1 MSYIAKNG
9 RLYTSGASE
18 ALTLLDDKFSVNKS
32 YSKGDSCI
40 YNDYLWKFTS
50 DKPAGEWDNSVVEQC
65 RIMDFIDDVNDRINR
80 MGLKLSAPT
89 NVAVVNFDEAAK
101 ITWTDP
107 DDVVINGGIAATWA
121 GTKVI
126 RKEGSAPTSPTD
138 GVEVVNETT
147 RNQYQNTPVVDT
159 GLTNGVTYY
168 YGIFPY
174 TDLGVYNLQS
184 VTSFIP
190 SEIILYAP
198 VINSIQGSDQKATI
212 AFTSA
217 SAEANVKFVFKTGSA
232 PTSPTDG
239 TVFSPFTTSPAVITG
254 LTNNTHYYVA
264 AYAYTSI
271 RTSEKSNVVE
281 VTPSV
286 CFAFHYSE
294 NDSSPASVTYPAG
307 YDNSDY
313 TDTFY
318 VDLSTGAPHYGDWD
332 KTDKKNKW
340 LFPKPCMLKYDGT
353 VDYYLNENDETK
365 KEDGTASDVANK
377 SYAGNAMVEWGQDGR
392 KLYWKI
398 VPDSDGK
405 GFTFVIASAQ
415 VDNDMQP
422 WNHYNCKGEI
432 AEHFY
437 TPIYFGSSDGTRLR
451 SISGGTNYVNNSA
464 TAELTLAKANNLT
477 SDEIW
482 NTEVY
487 CDFLLTAMLCIL
499 ISKSTNSQAKFGY
512 GRCASGNAIGQGT
525 MNGKGMF
532 FGKSD
537 KTSGVK
543 VFGMENPWG
552 NLWRRIAG
560 LINANGTVKLKLTYG
575 KQDGSTV
582 EGYNTTGS
590 GYINHGTMAGTS
602 GGYTSHMNITNRGI
616 TPETISGSDSTYYCD
631 GAWFN
636 NGQVNYALVGGPW
649 NFTLLGGAFCVYLS
663 YAASTAGTSVGAVL
677 SCKPLA

>member
-1 MSYIAKNG
+1 MSAYPEAQYVIDELTDKING
-9 RLYTSGASE
+9 TG
-18 ALTLLDDKFSVNKS
+18 
-32 YSKGDSCI
+32 
-40 YNDYLWKFTS
+40 W
-50 DKPAGEWDNSVVEQC
+50 
-65 RIMDFIDDVNDRINR
+65 
-80 MGLKLSAPT
+80 KLSAPT

-107 DDVVINGGIAATWA
+107 DDVVINGGIAAAWA

-190 SEIILYAP
+190 AEIIPDAP
-198 VINSIQGSDQKATI
+198 VINSIQGSDHTATI

-217 SAEANVKFVFKTGSA
+217 SAEASVKFVFKIGSA
-232 PTSPTDG
+232 PTSPSDG
-239 TVFSPFTTSPAVITG
+239 TTFSPFTTSPAVITG
-254 LTNNTHYYVA
+254 LTNDTHYYVA
-264 AYAYTSI
+264 AYAYTAL

-281 VTPSV
+281 VTPREYV
-286 CFAFHYSE
+286 QFAFHYSE

-318 VDLSTGAPHYGDWD
+318 VNLSTGVPHYGDWD
-332 KTDKKNKW
+332 KTDEKNKW

-353 VDYYLNENDETK
+353 VDYYLDENDETK
-365 KEDGTASDVANK
+365 KEDGTASDVANS

-405 GFTFVIASAQ
+405 GFIFVIASAQ

-451 SISGGTNYVNNSA
+451 SISGGTNYVNNAA

-512 GRCASGNAIGQGT
+512 GRCSSSNQSAIGQGT

-537 KTSGVK
+537 QTSGVK

-590 GYINHGTMAGTS
+590 GYISHGTMAGTS

-636 NGQVNYALVGGPW
+636 NGQVDYAVVGGSWP
-649 NFTLLGGAFCVYLS
+649 NGLHVGCLCVNLS
-663 YAASTAGTSVGAVL
+663 GAVSHAYASRGAAL

>member
-50 DKPAGEWDNSVVEQC
+50 DKPAGEWDSSVVEQC
-65 RIMDFIDDVNDRINR
+65 RVMDFVDDVNDRING
-80 MGLKLSAPT
+80 MGWKLSAPT
-89 NVAVVNFDEAAK
+89 NVAIVNFDEAAK

-138 GVEVVNETT
+138 GIEVVNETT
-147 RNQYQNTPVVDT
+147 RNQYQNTPVIDT

-174 TDLGVYNLQS
+174 TDIGVYNLQS

-190 SEIILYAP
+190 RE
-198 VINSIQGSDQKATI
+198 
-212 AFTSA
+212 
-217 SAEANVKFVFKTGSA
+217 
-232 PTSPTDG
+232 
-239 TVFSPFTTSPAVITG
+239 
-254 LTNNTHYYVA
+254 YVQ
-264 AYAYTSI
+264 
-271 RTSEKSNVVE
+271 
-281 VTPSV
+281 
-286 CFAFHYSE
+286 FAFHYSE

-318 VDLSTGAPHYGDWD
+318 VDLSTGTPHYGDWD
-332 KTDKKNKW
+332 KTLDKNKW

-353 VDYYLNENDETK
+353 VDYYLDENNETK
-365 KEDGTASDVANK
+365 KEDGTASDVANS

-405 GFTFVIASAQ
+405 GFTFVVASAQ

-451 SISGGTNYVNNSA
+451 SISGGKNYVNNAA
-464 TAELTLAKANNLT
+464 TAELNLAKANNLT

-499 ISKSTNSQAKFGY
+499 ISKSTNSQAKFGH
-512 GRCASGNAIGQGT
+512 GRCASGNTSAIGQGT

-537 KTSGVK
+537 QTSGVK

-590 GYINHGTMAGTS
+590 GYISHGTMAGTS

-636 NGQVNYALVGGPW
+636 NGKVDYALVGGSWDDSLRVGCLSVRLNSPVSDA
-649 NFTLLGGAFCVYLS
+649 NAYIGA
-663 YAASTAGTSVGAVL
+663 AL

>member
-50 DKPAGEWDNSVVEQC
+50 DKPAGEWDSSVVEQC
-65 RIMDFIDDVNDRINR
+65 RIMDFVDDVNDRING
-80 MGLKLSAPT
+80 MGWKLSAPT
-89 NVAVVNFDEAAK
+89 NVAIVNFDKAAK

-138 GVEVVNETT
+138 GIEVVNETT

-174 TDLGVYNLQS
+174 TDIGVYNLQS

-190 SEIILYAP
+190 RE
-198 VINSIQGSDQKATI
+198 
-212 AFTSA
+212 
-217 SAEANVKFVFKTGSA
+217 
-232 PTSPTDG
+232 
-239 TVFSPFTTSPAVITG
+239 
-254 LTNNTHYYVA
+254 YVQ
-264 AYAYTSI
+264 
-271 RTSEKSNVVE
+271 
-281 VTPSV
+281 
-286 CFAFHYSE
+286 FAFHYSE

-318 VDLSTGAPHYGDWD
+318 VDLSTGTPHYGDWD
-332 KTDKKNKW
+332 KTLDKNKW

-353 VDYYLNENDETK
+353 VDYYLKESDVTK
-365 KEDGTASDVANK
+365 KEDGGNSDVSNS

-405 GFTFVIASAQ
+405 GFTFVIASTQ

-422 WNHYNCKGEI
+422 WNHYNCRGEV
-432 AEHFY
+432 ADHFY
-437 TPIYFGSSDGTRLR
+437 TPMFFGSSDGTRLR

-464 TAELTLAKANNLT
+464 TAELALAKANNLT
-477 SDEIW
+477 ADEIW

-487 CDFLLTAMLCIL
+487 ADWLLVAMLCIL
-499 ISKSTNSQAKFGY
+499 ISKSTNSQAKFGT
-512 GRCASGNAIGQGT
+512 GRCKSNNNSAIGQGT
-525 MNGKGMF
+525 MNDKGLFYGKN
-532 FGKSD
+532 D
-537 KTSGVK
+537 QTSGVK

-636 NGQVNYALVGGPW
+636 NGQVDYAFVGGVWRDSLLVGCLYV
-649 NFTLLGGAFCVYLS
+649 NLNVAVSRSSTDNGA
-663 YAASTAGTSVGAVL
+663 AL

>member
-1 MSYIAKNG
+1 MSAYP
-9 RLYTSGASE
+9 E
-18 ALTLLDDKFSVNKS
+18 AQYVIDELT
-32 YSKGDSCI
+32 
-40 YNDYLWKFTS
+40 
-50 DKPAGEWDNSVVEQC
+50 
-65 RIMDFIDDVNDRINR
+65 DRIN
-80 MGLKLSAPT
+80 GTGWKLSAPT
-89 NVAVVNFDEAAK
+89 NVAIVNFDEAAK

-107 DDVVINGGIAATWA
+107 DDVVINGGIAAAWA

-126 RKEGSAPTSPTD
+126 RKEGSAPTSPSD
-138 GVEVVNETT
+138 GVEVVNETA

-174 TDLGVYNLQS
+174 TDIGVYNLQS

-190 SEIILYAP
+190 AEIIPDAP
-198 VINSIQGSDQKATI
+198 VINSIQGSDHTATI

-217 SAEANVKFVFKTGSA
+217 SAEASVKFVFKIGSA
-232 PTSPTDG
+232 PTSPSDG
-239 TVFSPFTTSPAVITG
+239 TTFSPFTTSPAVITG
-254 LTNNTHYYVA
+254 LTNDTHYYVA
-264 AYAYTSI
+264 AYAYTAL

-281 VTPSV
+281 VTPREYV
-286 CFAFHYSE
+286 QFAFHYSE

-318 VDLSTGAPHYGDWD
+318 VNLSTGTPHYGDWD

-365 KEDGTASDVANK
+365 KEDGTASDVANS

-405 GFTFVIASAQ
+405 GFTFVVASAQ

-451 SISGGTNYVNNSA
+451 SISGGKNYVSNA
-464 TAELTLAKANNLT
+464 TTAELALAKANNLT

-487 CDFLLTAMLCIL
+487 CDFLLIAMLCIL

-512 GRCASGNAIGQGT
+512 GRCASGNTSAIGQGT

-537 KTSGVK
+537 QTSGVK

-590 GYINHGTMAGTS
+590 GYISHGTMVGTS

-636 NGQVNYALVGGPW
+636 NGQVDYALVGGYWKYSLHVGCLCVDLNTPVSVTFA
-649 NFTLLGGAFCVYLS
+649 NFGA
-663 YAASTAGTSVGAVL
+663 AL

>member
-1 MSYIAKNG
+1 MSAYPEAQYVIDELTDKING
-9 RLYTSGASE
+9 TG
-18 ALTLLDDKFSVNKS
+18 
-32 YSKGDSCI
+32 
-40 YNDYLWKFTS
+40 W
-50 DKPAGEWDNSVVEQC
+50 
-65 RIMDFIDDVNDRINR
+65 
-80 MGLKLSAPT
+80 KLSAPT

-101 ITWTDP
+101 ISWTDP
-107 DDVVINGGIAATWA
+107 DDVVINGGIAAAWA

-190 SEIILYAP
+190 AEIIPDAP
-198 VINSIQGSDQKATI
+198 VINSIQGSDHTATI

-217 SAEANVKFVFKTGSA
+217 SAEASVKFVFKIGSA
-232 PTSPTDG
+232 PTSPSDG

-254 LTNNTHYYVA
+254 LTNDTHYYVA
-264 AYAYTSI
+264 AYAYTAL

-281 VTPSV
+281 VTPREYV
-286 CFAFHYSE
+286 QFAFHYSE

-318 VDLSTGAPHYGDWD
+318 VDLSTGVPHYGDWD
-332 KTDKKNKW
+332 KTDDKNKW

-365 KEDGTASDVANK
+365 KEDGTASDVANS
-377 SYAGNAMVEWGQDGR
+377 SYAGNAMMEWGQDGR

-422 WNHYNCKGEI
+422 WNHYNCQGGI

-451 SISGGTNYVNNSA
+451 SISGGTNYVNNAA

-499 ISKSTNSQAKFGY
+499 ISKSTNSQAKFGH
-512 GRCASGNAIGQGT
+512 GRCASGNSSAIGQGT

-532 FGKSD
+532 YGKSNQTD
-537 KTSGVK
+537 GVK

-575 KQDGSTV
+575 KEDGSTV
-582 EGYNTTGS
+582 DGYNTTGS
-590 GYINHGTMAGTS
+590 GYISHGTMSGTS
-602 GGYTSHMNITNRGI
+602 GGYTSHMNITDRGI

-636 NGQVNYALVGGPW
+636 NGQVDYALVGGRW
-649 NFTLLGGAFCVYLS
+649 LYGLLVGCLCVHLAGAVS
-663 YAASTAGTSVGAVL
+663 IAAADVGAAL

>member
-1 MSYIAKNG
+1 MSAYPEAQYVIDELTDKING
-9 RLYTSGASE
+9 TG
-18 ALTLLDDKFSVNKS
+18 
-32 YSKGDSCI
+32 
-40 YNDYLWKFTS
+40 W
-50 DKPAGEWDNSVVEQC
+50 
-65 RIMDFIDDVNDRINR
+65 
-80 MGLKLSAPT
+80 KLSAPT

-107 DDVVINGGIAATWA
+107 DDVVINGGIAAAWA

-190 SEIILYAP
+190 AEIIPDAP
-198 VINSIQGSDQKATI
+198 VINSIQGSDHTATI

-217 SAEANVKFVFKTGSA
+217 SAEASVKFVFKIGSA
-232 PTSPTDG
+232 PTSPSDG
-239 TVFSPFTTSPAVITG
+239 TTFSPFTTSPAVITG
-254 LTNNTHYYVA
+254 LTNDTHYYVA
-264 AYAYTSI
+264 AYAYTAL

-281 VTPSV
+281 VTPGEYV
-286 CFAFHYSE
+286 QFAFHYSE
-294 NDSSPASVTYPAG
+294 NDSSQASVTYPAG

-318 VDLSTGAPHYGDWD
+318 VNLSTGVPHYGDWD
-332 KTDKKNKW
+332 KTDEKNKW

-353 VDYYLNENDETK
+353 VDYYLDENDETK
-365 KEDGTASDVANK
+365 KEDGTASDVANS

-405 GFTFVIASAQ
+405 GFIFVIASAQ

-451 SISGGTNYVNNSA
+451 SISGGTNYVNNAA

-512 GRCASGNAIGQGT
+512 GRCSSSNQSAIGQGT

-537 KTSGVK
+537 QTSGVK

-590 GYINHGTMAGTS
+590 GYISHGTMAGTS

-636 NGQVNYALVGGPW
+636 NGQVDYAFVGGNW
-649 NFTLLGGAFCVYLS
+649 HDSLRVGCLCVYLS
-663 YAASTAGTSVGAVL
+663 YAVSVARTYVGAAL

>member
-1 MSYIAKNG
+1 MSAYP
-9 RLYTSGASE
+9 E
-18 ALTLLDDKFSVNKS
+18 AQYVIDELT
-32 YSKGDSCI
+32 
-40 YNDYLWKFTS
+40 
-50 DKPAGEWDNSVVEQC
+50 
-65 RIMDFIDDVNDRINR
+65 DRIN
-80 MGLKLSAPT
+80 GTGWKLSAPT
-89 NVAVVNFDEAAK
+89 NVAIVNFDEAAK

-107 DDVVINGGIAATWA
+107 DDVVINGGIAAAWA

-126 RKEGSAPTSPTD
+126 RKEGSAPTSPSD

-159 GLTNGVTYY
+159 GLINGVTYY

-190 SEIILYAP
+190 AEIIPDAP
-198 VINSIQGSDQKATI
+198 VINSIQGSDHTATI

-217 SAEANVKFVFKTGSA
+217 SAEASVKFVFKIGSA
-232 PTSPTDG
+232 PTSPSDG
-239 TVFSPFTTSPAVITG
+239 TTFSPFTTSPAVITG
-254 LTNNTHYYVA
+254 LTNDTHYYVA
-264 AYAYTSI
+264 AYAYTAL

-281 VTPSV
+281 VTPREYV
-286 CFAFHYSE
+286 QFAFHYSE

-318 VDLSTGAPHYGDWD
+318 VDLSTGTPHYGDWD
-332 KTDKKNKW
+332 KTDNKNKW

-353 VDYYLNENDETK
+353 VDYYLDEDDETK
-365 KEDGTASDVANK
+365 KEDGTASDVANS
-377 SYAGNAMVEWGQDGR
+377 SYAGNAMMEWGQDGR

-422 WNHYNCKGEI
+422 WNHYNCQGGI

-451 SISGGTNYVNNSA
+451 SISGGTNYVNNAA

-512 GRCASGNAIGQGT
+512 GRCSSSNSSAIGQGT

-532 FGKSD
+532 YGRSD
-537 KTSGVK
+537 QTSGVK

-560 LINANGTVKLKLTYG
+560 LINVNGTVKLKLTYG
-575 KQDGSTV
+575 KEDGSTV

-590 GYINHGTMAGTS
+590 GYISHGTMSGTL
-602 GGYTSHMNITNRGI
+602 GGYTSHMNITDRGI

-636 NGQVNYALVGGPW
+636 NGQVDYAIVGGTWDNGLLVGCLCV
-649 NFTLLGGAFCVYLS
+649 NLYVTVSAANAYIGA
-663 YAASTAGTSVGAVL
+663 AL

>member
-1 MSYIAKNG
+1 MSAYP
-9 RLYTSGASE
+9 E
-18 ALTLLDDKFSVNKS
+18 AQYVIDELT
-32 YSKGDSCI
+32 
-40 YNDYLWKFTS
+40 
-50 DKPAGEWDNSVVEQC
+50 
-65 RIMDFIDDVNDRINR
+65 DRIN
-80 MGLKLSAPT
+80 GTGWKLSAPT
-89 NVAVVNFDEAAK
+89 NVAIVNFDEAAK

-107 DDVVINGGIAATWA
+107 DDVVINGGIAAAWA

-126 RKEGSAPTSPTD
+126 RKEGSAPTSPSD

-190 SEIILYAP
+190 AEIIPDAP
-198 VINSIQGSDQKATI
+198 VINSIQGSDHMATI

-217 SAEANVKFVFKTGSA
+217 SAEASVKFVFKIGSA
-232 PTSPTDG
+232 PTSPSDG
-239 TVFSPFTTSPAVITG
+239 TTFSPFTTSPAVITG
-254 LTNNTHYYVA
+254 LTNDTHYYVA
-264 AYAYTSI
+264 AYAYTAL

-281 VTPSV
+281 VTPREYV
-286 CFAFHYSE
+286 QFAFHYSE

-318 VDLSTGAPHYGDWD
+318 VNLSTGVPHYGDWD
-332 KTDKKNKW
+332 KTDDKNKW

-353 VDYYLNENDETK
+353 VDYYLDENDETK
-365 KEDGTASDVANK
+365 KEDGTASDVANS

-405 GFTFVIASAQ
+405 GFTFVVASAQ

-451 SISGGTNYVNNSA
+451 SISGGTNYVNNAA
-464 TAELTLAKANNLT
+464 TAELALAKANNLT

-499 ISKSTNSQAKFGY
+499 ISKSTNSQAKFGH
-512 GRCASGNAIGQGT
+512 GRCASGNNSAIGQGT

-537 KTSGVK
+537 QTSGVK

-590 GYINHGTMAGTS
+590 GYISHGTMAGTS

-636 NGQVNYALVGGPW
+636 NGQVDYAVVGGGWYNGLLVGC
-649 NFTLLGGAFCVYLS
+649 LCVYLS
-663 YAASTAGTSVGAVL
+663 TAVSYAHADNGAAL

>member
-1 MSYIAKNG
+1 MSAYPEAQYVIDELTDKING
-9 RLYTSGASE
+9 TG
-18 ALTLLDDKFSVNKS
+18 
-32 YSKGDSCI
+32 
-40 YNDYLWKFTS
+40 W
-50 DKPAGEWDNSVVEQC
+50 
-65 RIMDFIDDVNDRINR
+65 
-80 MGLKLSAPT
+80 KLSAPT

-107 DDVVINGGIAATWA
+107 DDVVINGGIAAAWA

-190 SEIILYAP
+190 AEIIPDAP
-198 VINSIQGSDQKATI
+198 VINSIQGSDHTATI

-217 SAEANVKFVFKTGSA
+217 SAEASVKFVFKIGSA
-232 PTSPTDG
+232 PTSPSDG
-239 TVFSPFTTSPAVITG
+239 TTFSPFTTSPAVITG
-254 LTNNTHYYVA
+254 LTNDTHYYVA
-264 AYAYTSI
+264 AYAFTAL

-281 VTPSV
+281 VTPREYV
-286 CFAFHYSE
+286 QFAFHYSE

-318 VDLSTGAPHYGDWD
+318 VNLSTGVPHYGDWD
-332 KTDKKNKW
+332 KTDDKNKW

-353 VDYYLNENDETK
+353 VDYYLDEDDETK
-365 KEDGTASDVANK
+365 KEDGTASDVANS
-377 SYAGNAMVEWGQDGR
+377 SYAGNAMMEWGQDGR

-398 VPDSDGK
+398 VPDNDAK

-415 VDNDMQP
+415 VDNDMKP
-422 WNHYNCKGEI
+422 WNHYNCQGGI

-451 SISGGTNYVNNSA
+451 SISGGTNYVNNAA

-512 GRCASGNAIGQGT
+512 GRCSSSNQSAIGQGT

-537 KTSGVK
+537 QTSGVK

-575 KQDGSTV
+575 KEDGSTV
-582 EGYNTTGS
+582 DGYNTTGS
-590 GYINHGTMAGTS
+590 GYISHGTMSGTS
-602 GGYTSHMNITNRGI
+602 GGYTSHMHITDRGI

-636 NGQVNYALVGGPW
+636 NGQVDYAVVGGGW
-649 NFTLLGGAFCVYLS
+649 SSGLRVGCLCVYLNVAVS
-663 YAASTAGTSVGAVL
+663 VATAYIGAAL

>member
-1 MSYIAKNG
+1 MSAYPEAQYVIDELTEKI
-9 RLYTSGASE
+9 SG
-18 ALTLLDDKFSVNKS
+18 T
-32 YSKGDSCI
+32 G
-40 YNDYLWKFTS
+40 W
-50 DKPAGEWDNSVVEQC
+50 
-65 RIMDFIDDVNDRINR
+65 
-80 MGLKLSAPT
+80 KLSAPT

-174 TDLGVYNLQS
+174 TDVGVYNLQS

-198 VINSIQGSDQKATI
+198 VINSIQGSDQMATI

-217 SAEANVKFVFKTGSA
+217 TAEANVKFVFKTGSA
-232 PTSPTDG
+232 PTSPSDG

-254 LTNNTHYYVA
+254 LTNDTHYYVA
-264 AYAYTSI
+264 AYAYTAL

-294 NDSSPASVTYPAG
+294 NDSNPASVTYPAG

-318 VDLSTGAPHYGDWD
+318 VDLSTGTPHYGDWD

-636 NGQVNYALVGGPW
+636 NGQVDYASAGGRWDGSLLVGCLYIHLSNTVSNTNAGD
-649 NFTLLGGAFCVYLS
+649 GA
-663 YAASTAGTSVGAVL
+663 AL

>member
-1 MSYIAKNG
+1 MSAYP
-9 RLYTSGASE
+9 E
-18 ALTLLDDKFSVNKS
+18 AQYVIDELT
-32 YSKGDSCI
+32 
-40 YNDYLWKFTS
+40 
-50 DKPAGEWDNSVVEQC
+50 
-65 RIMDFIDDVNDRINR
+65 DRING
-80 MGLKLSAPT
+80 MGWKLSAPT
-89 NVAVVNFDEAAK
+89 NVAIVNFDKAAK

-174 TDLGVYNLQS
+174 TDIGVYNLQS

-190 SEIILYAP
+190 RE
-198 VINSIQGSDQKATI
+198 
-212 AFTSA
+212 
-217 SAEANVKFVFKTGSA
+217 
-232 PTSPTDG
+232 
-239 TVFSPFTTSPAVITG
+239 
-254 LTNNTHYYVA
+254 YVQ
-264 AYAYTSI
+264 
-271 RTSEKSNVVE
+271 
-281 VTPSV
+281 
-286 CFAFHYSE
+286 FAFHYSE

-318 VDLSTGAPHYGDWD
+318 VDLSTGVPHYGDWD
-332 KTDKKNKW
+332 KTLDKNKW

-353 VDYYLNENDETK
+353 VDYYLKESDVTK
-365 KEDGTASDVANK
+365 KEDGGNSDVSNS

-405 GFTFVIASAQ
+405 GFTFVIASTQ
-415 VDNDMQP
+415 VDNDMKP
-422 WNHYNCKGEI
+422 WNHYNCRGEV
-432 AEHFY
+432 ADHFY

-451 SISGGTNYVNNSA
+451 SISGGTNYVNHAA
-464 TAELTLAKANNLT
+464 TAELALAKANNLT
-477 SDEIW
+477 ADEIW

-487 CDFLLTAMLCIL
+487 ADWLLVAMLCIL
-499 ISKSTNSQAKFGY
+499 ISKSTNSQAKFGT
-512 GRCASGNAIGQGT
+512 GRCKSNNTSAIGQGT
-525 MNGKGMF
+525 MNDKGLFYGKN
-532 FGKSD
+532 D
-537 KTSGVK
+537 QTSGVK

-590 GYINHGTMAGTS
+590 GYISHGTMAGTS

-636 NGQVNYALVGGPW
+636 NGQVDYAVVSGCGNNGLHVGCLCV
-649 NFTLLGGAFCVYLS
+649 TLNIAVSVASASYGA
-663 YAASTAGTSVGAVL
+663 AL

>member
-1 MSYIAKNG
+1 MSAYPEAQYVIDELTDKI
-9 RLYTSGASE
+9 SG
-18 ALTLLDDKFSVNKS
+18 T
-32 YSKGDSCI
+32 G
-40 YNDYLWKFTS
+40 W
-50 DKPAGEWDNSVVEQC
+50 
-65 RIMDFIDDVNDRINR
+65 
-80 MGLKLSAPT
+80 KLSAPT

-107 DDVVINGGIAATWA
+107 DDVVINGGIAAAWA

-174 TDLGVYNLQS
+174 TDLGAYNLQS

-190 SEIILYAP
+190 AEIILYAP
-198 VINSIQGSDQKATI
+198 VINSIQGSDQMATI

-217 SAEANVKFVFKTGSA
+217 TAEANVKFVFKTGSA
-232 PTSPTDG
+232 PTSPSDG

-254 LTNNTHYYVA
+254 LTNDTHYYVA
-264 AYAYTSI
+264 AYAYTAL

-294 NDSSPASVTYPAG
+294 NDSNPASVTYPAG

-318 VDLSTGAPHYGDWD
+318 VDLSTGTPHYGDWD

-631 GAWFN
+631 GGWFN
-636 NGQVNYALVGGPW
+636 NGQVNYAIVGGNW
-649 NFTLLGGAFCVYLS
+649 NNTLLGGALCVSLS
-663 YAASTAGTSVGAVL
+663 SAVYRIRTRTSGRRSLVNHLLERSELRL
-677 SCKPLA
+677 SEAKA

>member
-1 MSYIAKNG
+1 MSAYP
-9 RLYTSGASE
+9 E
-18 ALTLLDDKFSVNKS
+18 AQYVIDELT
-32 YSKGDSCI
+32 
-40 YNDYLWKFTS
+40 
-50 DKPAGEWDNSVVEQC
+50 
-65 RIMDFIDDVNDRINR
+65 DRIN
-80 MGLKLSAPT
+80 GTGWKLSAPT
-89 NVAVVNFDEAAK
+89 NVAVVNFDKAAK

-184 VTSFIP
+184 VT
-190 SEIILYAP
+190 
-198 VINSIQGSDQKATI
+198 
-212 AFTSA
+212 
-217 SAEANVKFVFKTGSA
+217 
-232 PTSPTDG
+232 
-239 TVFSPFTTSPAVITG
+239 
-254 LTNNTHYYVA
+254 
-264 AYAYTSI
+264 
-271 RTSEKSNVVE
+271 E
-281 VTPSV
+281 VTPREYV
-286 CFAFHYSE
+286 RFAFHYSE

-307 YDNSDY
+307 YDNSNY

-318 VDLSTGAPHYGDWD
+318 VDLSTGVPHYGDWD
-332 KTDKKNKW
+332 KTNDKNKW

-451 SISGGTNYVNNSA
+451 SISGGTNYVNNA
-464 TAELTLAKANNLT
+464 TTTELTLAKANNLT

-499 ISKSTNSQAKFGY
+499 ISKSTNSQTKFGY
-512 GRCASGNAIGQGT
+512 GRCASGNNSAIGQGT

-537 KTSGVK
+537 QTSGVK

-590 GYINHGTMAGTS
+590 GYISHGTMAGTS

-636 NGQVNYALVGGPW
+636 NRQVNYAFVGGRW
-649 NFTLLGGAFCVYLS
+649 VNGLRVGCLCVDLSAAVSDADAGNGA
-663 YAASTAGTSVGAVL
+663 AL

>member
-1 MSYIAKNG
+1 MSAYPEAQYVIDELTDKING
-9 RLYTSGASE
+9 TG
-18 ALTLLDDKFSVNKS
+18 
-32 YSKGDSCI
+32 
-40 YNDYLWKFTS
+40 W
-50 DKPAGEWDNSVVEQC
+50 
-65 RIMDFIDDVNDRINR
+65 
-80 MGLKLSAPT
+80 KLSVPT

-107 DDVVINGGIAATWA
+107 DDVVINGGIAAAWA
-121 GTKVI
+121 GTKII

-147 RNQYQNTPVVDT
+147 RNQYQSTPVVDT

-190 SEIILYAP
+190 AEIIPDAP
-198 VINSIQGSDQKATI
+198 VINSIQGSDHTATI

-217 SAEANVKFVFKTGSA
+217 SAEASVKFVFKIGSA
-232 PTSPTDG
+232 PSSPSDG
-239 TVFSPFTTSPAVITG
+239 TTFSPFTTSPAVITG
-254 LTNNTHYYVA
+254 LTNDTHYYVA
-264 AYAYTSI
+264 AYAYTAL

-281 VTPSV
+281 VTPREYV
-286 CFAFHYSE
+286 QFAFHYSE

-318 VDLSTGAPHYGDWD
+318 VDLSTGVPHYGDWD
-332 KTDKKNKW
+332 KTDDKNKW

-353 VDYYLNENDETK
+353 VDYYLDENDETK
-365 KEDGTASDVANK
+365 KEDGTASDVANS
-377 SYAGNAMVEWGQDGR
+377 SYAGNAMIEWGQDGR

-451 SISGGTNYVNNSA
+451 SISGGTNYVNNAA

-512 GRCASGNAIGQGT
+512 GRCSSSNQSAIGQGT

-537 KTSGVK
+537 QTSGVK

-590 GYINHGTMAGTS
+590 GYISHGTMTGTS

-636 NGQVNYALVGGPW
+636 NGQVDYAIVGGPW
-649 NFTLLGGAFCVYLS
+649 NHGLLVGCLCVSLYS
-663 YAASTAGTSVGAVL
+663 AVSIAGTPIGAAL

>member
-50 DKPAGEWDNSVVEQC
+50 DKPAGEWDSSVVEQC
-65 RIMDFIDDVNDRINR
+65 RIMDFVDDVNDRING
-80 MGLKLSAPT
+80 MGWKLSAPT
-89 NVAVVNFDEAAK
+89 NVAIVNFDKAAK

-138 GVEVVNETT
+138 GIEVVNETT
-147 RNQYQNTPVVDT
+147 RNQYQNTPVIDT

-174 TDLGVYNLQS
+174 TDIGVYNLQS

-190 SEIILYAP
+190 RE
-198 VINSIQGSDQKATI
+198 
-212 AFTSA
+212 
-217 SAEANVKFVFKTGSA
+217 
-232 PTSPTDG
+232 
-239 TVFSPFTTSPAVITG
+239 
-254 LTNNTHYYVA
+254 YVQ
-264 AYAYTSI
+264 
-271 RTSEKSNVVE
+271 
-281 VTPSV
+281 
-286 CFAFHYSE
+286 FAFHYSE

-318 VDLSTGAPHYGDWD
+318 VDLSTGTPHYGDWD
-332 KTDKKNKW
+332 KTLDKNKW

-353 VDYYLNENDETK
+353 VDYYLKESDVTK
-365 KEDGTASDVANK
+365 KEDGGNSDVSNS

-405 GFTFVIASAQ
+405 GFTFVIASTQ

-422 WNHYNCKGEI
+422 WNHYNCRGEV
-432 AEHFY
+432 ADHFY
-437 TPIYFGSSDGTRLR
+437 TPMFFGSSDGTRLR
-451 SISGGTNYVNNSA
+451 SISGGTNYVNHAA
-464 TAELTLAKANNLT
+464 TAELALAKANNLT

-487 CDFLLTAMLCIL
+487 ADWLLVAMLCIL
-499 ISKSTNSQAKFGY
+499 ISKSTNSQAKFGT
-512 GRCASGNAIGQGT
+512 GRCKSNNNSAIGQGT
-525 MNGKGMF
+525 MNDKGLFYGKN
-532 FGKSD
+532 D
-537 KTSGVK
+537 QTSGVK

-636 NGQVNYALVGGPW
+636 NGQVDYALVGGYW
-649 NFTLLGGAFCVYLS
+649 VASLLVGCLCVNLSNAVSYSSASLGA
-663 YAASTAGTSVGAVL
+663 AL

>member
-1 MSYIAKNG
+1 M
-9 RLYTSGASE
+9 TSG
-18 ALTLLDDKFSVNKS
+18 KR
-32 YSKGDSCI
+32 I
-40 YNDYLWKFTS
+40 YN
-50 DKPAGEWDNSVVEQC
+50 
-65 RIMDFIDDVNDRINR
+65 
-80 MGLKLSAPT
+80 
-89 NVAVVNFDEAAK
+89 
-101 ITWTDP
+101 
-107 DDVVINGGIAATWA
+107 
-121 GTKVI
+121 
-126 RKEGSAPTSPTD
+126 
-138 GVEVVNETT
+138 
-147 RNQYQNTPVVDT
+147 
-159 GLTNGVTYY
+159 
-168 YGIFPY
+168 
-174 TDLGVYNLQS
+174 
-184 VTSFIP
+184 
-190 SEIILYAP
+190 
-198 VINSIQGSDQKATI
+198 
-212 AFTSA
+212 
-217 SAEANVKFVFKTGSA
+217 FVL
-232 PTSPTDG
+232 
-239 TVFSPFTTSPAVITG
+239 IEE
-254 LTNNTHYYVA
+254 YVQ
-264 AYAYTSI
+264 
-271 RTSEKSNVVE
+271 
-281 VTPSV
+281 
-286 CFAFHYSE
+286 FAFHYSE
-294 NDSSPASVTYPAG
+294 NDSSPASVTYPTG

-318 VDLSTGAPHYGDWD
+318 VDLSTGTPHYGDWD
-332 KTDKKNKW
+332 KTLDKNKW

-353 VDYYLNENDETK
+353 VDYYLKESDVTK
-365 KEDGTASDVANK
+365 KEDGGNSDVSNS

-405 GFTFVIASAQ
+405 GFTFVIASTQ

-451 SISGGTNYVNNSA
+451 SISGGTNYVNNAA

-477 SDEIW
+477 ADEIW

-487 CDFLLTAMLCIL
+487 ADWLLVAMLCIL
-499 ISKSTNSQAKFGY
+499 ISKSTNSQAKFGT
-512 GRCASGNAIGQGT
+512 GRCKSSSAIGQGT
-525 MNGKGMF
+525 MNDKGLFYGKN
-532 FGKSD
+532 D
-537 KTSGVK
+537 QTSGVK

-590 GYINHGTMAGTS
+590 GYISHGTMAGTS

-636 NGQVNYALVGGPW
+636 NGQVNYALVGGDW
-649 NFTLLGGAFCVYLS
+649 SVGLLVGCLCVSL
-663 YAASTAGTSVGAVL
+663 STAVSRASADFGAAL

>member
-1 MSYIAKNG
+1 MSAYPEAQYVIDELTDKING
-9 RLYTSGASE
+9 TG
-18 ALTLLDDKFSVNKS
+18 
-32 YSKGDSCI
+32 
-40 YNDYLWKFTS
+40 W
-50 DKPAGEWDNSVVEQC
+50 
-65 RIMDFIDDVNDRINR
+65 
-80 MGLKLSAPT
+80 KLSAPT

-107 DDVVINGGIAATWA
+107 DDVVINGGIAAAWA

-190 SEIILYAP
+190 AEIIPDTP
-198 VINSIQGSDQKATI
+198 VINSIQGSDHTATI

-217 SAEANVKFVFKTGSA
+217 SAEASVKFVFKIGSA

-239 TVFSPFTTSPAVITG
+239 TTFSPFTTSPAVITG
-254 LTNNTHYYVA
+254 LTNDTHYYVA
-264 AYAYTSI
+264 AYAYTAL

-281 VTPSV
+281 VTPREYV
-286 CFAFHYSE
+286 QFAFHYSE

-318 VDLSTGAPHYGDWD
+318 VDLSTGVPHYGDWD
-332 KTDKKNKW
+332 KTDDKNKW

-353 VDYYLNENDETK
+353 VDYYLDEDDETK
-365 KEDGTASDVANK
+365 KEDGTASDVANS
-377 SYAGNAMVEWGQDGR
+377 SYAGNAMMEWGQDGR

-398 VPDSDGK
+398 VPDNDAK

-415 VDNDMQP
+415 VDNDMKP
-422 WNHYNCKGEI
+422 WNHYNCQGGI

-451 SISGGTNYVNNSA
+451 SISGGTNYVNNAA

-499 ISKSTNSQAKFGY
+499 ISKSTNSQAKFGH
-512 GRCASGNAIGQGT
+512 GRCASGNTSAIGQGT

-532 FGKSD
+532 YGKSD
-537 KTSGVK
+537 QTSGVK

-575 KQDGSTV
+575 KEDGSTV
-582 EGYNTTGS
+582 DGYNTTGS
-590 GYINHGTMAGTS
+590 GYISHGTMSGTS
-602 GGYTSHMNITNRGI
+602 GGYTSHMHITDRGI

-636 NGQVNYALVGGPW
+636 NSQVDYALVGGDW
-649 NFTLLGGAFCVYLS
+649 DGSLLVGCLCVTLYNAVSSAGA
-663 YAASTAGTSVGAVL
+663 SVGAAL

>member
-1 MSYIAKNG
+1 MSAYPEAQYVIDELTDKING
-9 RLYTSGASE
+9 TG
-18 ALTLLDDKFSVNKS
+18 
-32 YSKGDSCI
+32 
-40 YNDYLWKFTS
+40 W
-50 DKPAGEWDNSVVEQC
+50 
-65 RIMDFIDDVNDRINR
+65 
-80 MGLKLSAPT
+80 KLSAPT

-107 DDVVINGGIAATWA
+107 DDVVINGGIAAAWA

-147 RNQYQNTPVVDT
+147 RNQYQNTPAVDT

-190 SEIILYAP
+190 AEIIPDAP
-198 VINSIQGSDQKATI
+198 VINSIQGSDHTATI

-217 SAEANVKFVFKTGSA
+217 SAEASVKFVFKIGSA
-232 PTSPTDG
+232 PTSPSDG
-239 TVFSPFTTSPAVITG
+239 TTFSPFTTSPAVITG
-254 LTNNTHYYVA
+254 LTNDTHYYVA
-264 AYAYTSI
+264 AYAFTAL

-281 VTPSV
+281 VTPREYV
-286 CFAFHYSE
+286 QFAFHYSE

-318 VDLSTGAPHYGDWD
+318 VDLSTGVPHYGDWD
-332 KTDKKNKW
+332 KTDDKNKW

-353 VDYYLNENDETK
+353 VDYYLDENDETK
-365 KEDGTASDVANK
+365 KEDGTASDVANS
-377 SYAGNAMVEWGQDGR
+377 SYAGNAMIEWGQDGR

-451 SISGGTNYVNNSA
+451 SISGGTNYVNNAA

-512 GRCASGNAIGQGT
+512 GRCSSSNQSAIGQGT

-537 KTSGVK
+537 QTSGVK

-590 GYINHGTMAGTS
+590 GYISHGTMTGTS

-636 NGQVNYALVGGPW
+636 NGQVDYAIVSGGWLDGLRVGCLYV
-649 NFTLLGGAFCVYLS
+649 TLTHPV
-663 YAASTAGTSVGAVL
+663 STAGTNLGAAL

>member
-1 MSYIAKNG
+1 MSAYP
-9 RLYTSGASE
+9 E
-18 ALTLLDDKFSVNKS
+18 AQYVIDELT
-32 YSKGDSCI
+32 
-40 YNDYLWKFTS
+40 
-50 DKPAGEWDNSVVEQC
+50 
-65 RIMDFIDDVNDRINR
+65 DRIN
-80 MGLKLSAPT
+80 GTGWKLSAPT
-89 NVAVVNFDEAAK
+89 NVAIVNFNEAAK

-107 DDVVINGGIAATWA
+107 DDVVINGGIAAAWA

-190 SEIILYAP
+190 AEIIPYAP
-198 VINSIQGSDQKATI
+198 VINSIQGSDHTATI

-217 SAEANVKFVFKTGSA
+217 SAEASVKFVFKIGSA
-232 PTSPTDG
+232 PTSPSDG

-254 LTNNTHYYVA
+254 LTNDTHYYVA
-264 AYAYTSI
+264 AYAFTAL

-281 VTPSV
+281 VTPREYV
-286 CFAFHYSE
+286 QFAFHYSE

-318 VDLSTGAPHYGDWD
+318 VDLSTGVPHYGDWD
-332 KTDKKNKW
+332 KTDDKNKW

-353 VDYYLNENDETK
+353 VDYYLDENDETK
-365 KEDGTASDVANK
+365 KEDGTASDVANR

-451 SISGGTNYVNNSA
+451 SISGGTNYVNNAA
-464 TAELTLAKANNLT
+464 TAELSLAKANNLT

-499 ISKSTNSQAKFGY
+499 ISKSTNSQAKFGH
-512 GRCASGNAIGQGT
+512 GRCASGNTSAIGQGT

-537 KTSGVK
+537 QTSGVK

-631 GAWFN
+631 GAWLN
-636 NGQVNYALVGGPW
+636 NGQVDYALVGGSW
-649 NFTLLGGAFCVYLS
+649 YLGLHVGCLCVDLATAVS
-663 YAASTAGTSVGAVL
+663 YANASLGAAL

>member
-50 DKPAGEWDNSVVEQC
+50 DKPAGEWDSSVVEQC
-65 RIMDFIDDVNDRINR
+65 RVMDFVDDVNDRING
-80 MGLKLSAPT
+80 MGWKLSAPT
-89 NVAVVNFDEAAK
+89 NVAIVNFNEAAK

-138 GVEVVNETT
+138 GIEVVNETT
-147 RNQYQNTPVVDT
+147 RNQYQNTPVIDT

-174 TDLGVYNLQS
+174 TDIGVYNLQS

-190 SEIILYAP
+190 RE
-198 VINSIQGSDQKATI
+198 
-212 AFTSA
+212 
-217 SAEANVKFVFKTGSA
+217 
-232 PTSPTDG
+232 
-239 TVFSPFTTSPAVITG
+239 
-254 LTNNTHYYVA
+254 YVQ
-264 AYAYTSI
+264 
-271 RTSEKSNVVE
+271 
-281 VTPSV
+281 
-286 CFAFHYSE
+286 FAFHYSE

-318 VDLSTGAPHYGDWD
+318 VDLSTGTPHYGDWD
-332 KTDKKNKW
+332 KTLDKNKW

-353 VDYYLNENDETK
+353 VDYYLDENNETK
-365 KEDGTASDVANK
+365 KEDGTASDVANS

-405 GFTFVIASAQ
+405 GFTFVVASAQ

-451 SISGGTNYVNNSA
+451 SISGGKNYVNNA
-464 TAELTLAKANNLT
+464 VTAELNLAKANNLT

-499 ISKSTNSQAKFGY
+499 ISKSTNSQAKFGH
-512 GRCASGNAIGQGT
+512 GRCASGNTSAIGQGT

-537 KTSGVK
+537 QTSGVK

-590 GYINHGTMAGTS
+590 GYISHGTMAGTS

-636 NGQVNYALVGGPW
+636 NGKVDYALVGGSWDDSLRVGCLSVRLNSPVSDA
-649 NFTLLGGAFCVYLS
+649 NAYIGA
-663 YAASTAGTSVGAVL
+663 AL